1 MPVILSS
8 ATTDRHSPTLPLF
21 HRCQRSA
28 SLPRR
33 VNFGSLEDGPRFV
46 HFSSADP
53 ELHGCR
59 HHEVVD
65 GGVVSALGCN
75 RSPAVAEPFYTP
87 GRATIRTYLLGGH
100 DPYDCA
106 VAPNFTLKET
116 FHRLH
121 VQGESPPASAPRLI
135 IILHTNNDVLLCYTI
150 PNPDVKFI
158 ACNSFCFMSS

>member
-21 HRCQRSA
+21 HRCQRSP

-33 VNFGSLEDGPRFV
+33 VNFGSLEDDPRFV

-53 ELHGCR
+53 ELHGRR

-75 RSPAVAEPFYTP
+75 RSPAVAAPFYTP
-87 GRATIRTYLLGGH
+87 GRATIRIYLLGEH

-106 VAPNFTLKET
+106 VAPNLSDFTLKEEKLSTAYT
-116 FHRLH
+116 FKGNPHRPQRRDSLSYCI
-121 VQGESPPASAPRLI
+121 QTMMYYCATQFQ
-135 IILHTNNDVLLCYTI
+135 ILT
-150 PNPDVKFI
+150 
-158 ACNSFCFMSS
+158 